1 MSRAMSRAS
10 RSSRHPSCRGQT
22 SVSTVMKTFI
32 VRLGWVQRSAQDSA
46 GAWFELEKSFAAE
59 NANYERIRIEPT
71 TYNGYRAG
79 IWEFTYTSG
88 GAQLHVVDLGFI
100 TPRYGFALY
109 FQTRAGDWD
118 RMQPTFQA
126 FKDSFK
132 APA

>member
-1 MSRAMSRAS
+1 MARSPTSATPTPAPTCGSTTSRRPG
-10 RSSRHPSCRGQT
+10 PS
-22 SVSTVMKTFI
+22 
-32 VRLGWVQRSAQDSA
+32 AE
-46 GAWFELEKSFAAE
+46 GAWFELEKSFSTE
-59 NANYERIRIEPT
+59 NENYQRIRIEPT
-71 TYNGYRAG
+71 TYNGYRAA

-109 FQTRAGDWD
+109 FQTRAADWD
-118 RMQPTFQA
+118 RMQPVFQA